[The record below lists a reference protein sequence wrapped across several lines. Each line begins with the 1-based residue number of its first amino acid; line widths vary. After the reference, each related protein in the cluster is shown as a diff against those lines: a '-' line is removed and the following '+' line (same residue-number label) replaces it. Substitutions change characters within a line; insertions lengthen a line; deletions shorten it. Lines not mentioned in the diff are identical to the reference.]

1 MFAGDERSA
10 NVFERRVVYCI
21 HLSEHLIH
29 LCARGVTLTHH
40 ALIVAVCAVEVSLH
54 LVIAQLVDH
63 RNQDSRMLRS
73 IFNMLR

>member
-10 NVFERRVVYCI
+10 NVFERSVVYCI

-54 LVIAQLVDH
+54 LVIAQLVH
-63 RNQDSRMLRS
+63 HQRENLSLV
-73 IFNMLR
+73 